1 MEISG
6 ESIRMRLSEE
16 RRVEGGREMKV
27 LAITGNPRKSGA
39 LATLH
44 EEAARGAA
52 DGGAEV
58 EMVRLAD
65 LDIRPCRFCMHC
77 HGDLS
82 PRIASCVQPDDMR
95 ELLEKID
102 AADGFILSCPASS
115 GHANALMKTFDER
128 CVWTLGRPTGRVLWV
143 KGVPESRIADKPRFA
158 ATLTTAGTVPAWSR
172 AFCDGQTREMA
183 ALARGIFGARITGRL
198 YVGRLNLRKLNRRD
212 QRRAYRLGRTLAAAA
227 RDGQA

>member
-1 MEISG
+1 MTAL
-6 ESIRMRLSEE
+6 RA
-16 RRVEGGREMKV
+16 EGGREMKV

-39 LATLH
+39 LAALH
-44 EEAARGAA
+44 VEAARGAA

-58 EMVRLAD
+58 EIIRLAD
-65 LDIRPCRFCMHC
+65 LGIKTCRFCMHC
-77 HGDLS
+77 HADLS
-82 PRIASCVQPDDMR
+82 SRIAPCAQKDDMR

-115 GHANALMKTFDER
+115 GHANALMKSFEER
-128 CVWTLGRPTGRVLWV
+128 CTWTLGRPTKRVLWV

-183 ALARGIFGARITGRL
+183 ALAEGIFGARVTGRA
-198 YVGRLNLRKLNRRD
+198 YVGRLNLRKLNRWD
-212 QRRAYRLGRTLAAAA
+212 RRKAYRLGRSLAAAV
-227 RDGQA
+227 REGSSS